1 MEVTFHGPELYRIW
15 QAGKSQGLT
24 QRKLAS
30 YLDMSFN
37 ALHGKIW
44 REQERIKVVEE
55 KPLEHRI
62 YEPVGLRAA
71 VFDIECMDFATGGIQ
86 NHLVCVSILPL
97 DGPVY
102 THSISFEDNRDD
114 RRVLQESVDHLSE
127 FDILIGHN
135 VAAFDFNWL
144 NSRLVYHGL
153 PQMSKKFL
161 YYDTYQAARRQA
173 LKADRKSLAF
183 LCDFFRID
191 AVKTSILP
199 VSWSM
204 IDSPAEP
211 DFNEALTDIVYHCEE
226 DVKANRKLFDAMW
239 PIDHALTGLPVTK
252 KW

>member
-1 MEVTFHGPELYRIW
+1 MSFHGPELYRIW
-15 QAGKSQGLT
+15 QTGKGNGLT

-30 YLDMSFN
+30 FLDMPFN

-44 REQERIKVVEE
+44 REQKRIETVEE
-55 KPLEHRI
+55 DILEHRI
-62 YEPVGLRAA
+62 YEPVKLKAA
-71 VFDIECMDFATGGIQ
+71 VFDLECMDFSTGGIQ

-97 DGPVY
+97 DGEVE
-102 THSISFEDNRDD
+102 THSITFSDNRDD
-114 RRVLQESVDHLSE
+114 KRVLTEVVIALE
-127 FDILIGHN
+127 TYDILIGHN
-135 VAAFDFNWL
+135 IAAFDFNWL
-144 NSRLVYHGL
+144 NGRLVYNGL
-153 PQMSKKFL
+153 PQMTKKFL

-204 IDSPAEP
+204 IDSPNETE
-211 DFNEALTDIVYHCEE
+211 FNDALRDIVYHCEQ
-226 DVKANRKLFDAMW
+226 DVLANRQLFDALY
-239 PIDHALTGLPVTK
+239 PIDHGLMNLPATK